1 MEFLEEIGKQVP
13 ALAVLALIVRIFITA
28 QGDHAREMRDLVKLS
43 HDNFKSLNDECHTI
57 QRDSMATSEKHT
69 AALNDLKITLISLKA
84 TLRQV
89 NGKATHG

>member
-13 ALAVLALIVRIFITA
+13 ALAVLAFIVRIFIRA

-43 HDNFKSLNDECHTI
+43 HENFKSLNDECHTI
-57 QRDSMATSEKHT
+57 QRDGMMTTKEHT
-69 AALNDLKITLISLKA
+69 AALGDLKLTLVSLKA

-89 NGKATHG
+89 NGGARHG